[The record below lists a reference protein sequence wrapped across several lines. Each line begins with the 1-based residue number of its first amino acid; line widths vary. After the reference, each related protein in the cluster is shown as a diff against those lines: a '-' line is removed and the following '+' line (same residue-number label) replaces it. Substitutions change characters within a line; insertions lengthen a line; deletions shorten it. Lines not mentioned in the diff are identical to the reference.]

1 MSPSPAKPLTAPQ
14 KALRKLG
21 LVRAIDLALHLPLR
35 YEDETRLV
43 KLRDVREGDVAQVEG
58 RVTHAEVK
66 LGAHLQLLVTL
77 DDGTGSCLLRFF
89 TFYPSMQAAL
99 AVGKQAR
106 VRGEIRG
113 GFAGLTMMHP
123 AVKPAGGELAT
134 ALTPVYPSMAGLPQT
149 YLRRAVQAGLQ
160 RAELSDTVPPSYLQ
174 EIGLQPLWNMHKSLS
189 FLHNPTPDVSLAAL
203 QDHSHPAWQR
213 LKAEELLAQQLSQLQ
228 SRRAR
233 ARLRA
238 PVLVDGNSGC
248 GIEPDA
254 SGLVASRASTH
265 SEVSVLSLYQ
275 QLLATLPFTL
285 TPAQTRVVNE
295 ITQDIA
301 KPVPMHR
308 LLQGDVGAGKTVVAA
323 LAAAVC
329 MDAGWQCALM
339 APTEILATQH
349 FAKLVG
355 WLHPLGI
362 TVAWL
367 TGSQKAKERRD
378 MLALIASG
386 QAQLVVGTHALIQDK
401 VQFKALALAI
411 IDEQHRFGVAQRLA
425 LRSKL
430 TAGDLGDGA
439 DAVAEGAEGRVDFSR
454 PGRLKS
460 TLPSSESSMQKPSTP
475 LEPHLLMMTA
485 TPIPRTLA
493 MSYYADLDVS
503 TIDELPPGR
512 TPIITKVVNE
522 ARRDEVIARIRGQ
535 IAQGRQIYWVCP
547 LIEESEALDLTNAT
561 ETHAHLSAALPGV
574 MVGLLHSR
582 MPVAEKQAVMSL
594 FTSGQLGVLVST
606 TVIEVGVDVPNA
618 SLMVIEHAERF
629 GLSQL
634 HQLRGR
640 VGRGAA
646 ASACVLLYSTG
657 DAPRLGETA
666 RERLRAMAETNDGFE
681 IARRDLQ
688 IRGPGEFM
696 GARQSGDAMLRFADV
711 ADDAA
716 LLDWARRLA
725 QLMLDQH
732 PALAE
737 QHVQRWLGS
746 KAEFLKA

>member
-1 MSPSPAKPLTAPQ
+1 MGKGANFQTMQNQRMPPPLSSSSAMPAVKPLTGPQ

-21 LVRAIDLALHLPLR
+21 LNRAIDLALHLPLR
-35 YEDETRLV
+35 YEDETSLV
-43 KLRDVREGDVAQVEG
+43 KLNDVREGDVAQVEG
-58 RVTHAEVK
+58 IVTHSEVK
-66 LGAHLQLLVTL
+66 LSGHRQLLVTL
-77 DDGTGSCLLRFF
+77 DDGTGTCLLRFF
-89 TFYPSMQAAL
+89 TFYPSMQKAL
-99 AVGKQAR
+99 AAGNRIR

-113 GFAGLTMMHP
+113 GFAGHTMMHP
-123 AVKPAGGELAT
+123 VVKPAGGELAT
-134 ALTPVYPSMAGLPQT
+134 ALTPVYPTVAGLPQP
-149 YLRRAVQAGLQ
+149 YLRRAVQAGLA
-160 RAELSDTVPPSYLQ
+160 RAELHDTIPAQYLH
-174 EIGLQPLWNMHKSLS
+174 EIDIKPLWDMRKVLH
-189 FLHNPTPDVSLAAL
+189 FLHNPTPDVSLGAL

-238 PVLVDGNSGC
+238 PRLAGVYHHSHPVPGQMSPNP
-248 GIEPDA
+248 PDA
-254 SGLVASRASTH
+254 EIAAPG
-265 SEVSVLSLYQ
+265 EVPSLHGR
-275 QLLATLPFTL
+275 LLATLPFQL
-285 TPAQTRVVNE
+285 TSAQTRVVTE

-301 KPVPMHR
+301 RAIPMHR

-329 MDAGWQCALM
+329 VDAGWQCALM

-367 TGSQKAKERRD
+367 TGSQKTKERRE

-401 VQFKALALAI
+401 VQFRQLALAI

-425 LRSKL
+425 LRTKM
-430 TAGDLGDGA
+430 TA
-439 DAVAEGAEGRVDFSR
+439 DASDATGV
-454 PGRLKS
+454 
-460 TLPSSESSMQKPSTP
+460 
-475 LEPHLLMMTA
+475 EPHLLMMTA

-512 TPIITKVVNE
+512 TPIITKVVHDT
-522 ARRDEVIARIRGQ
+522 RRDEVILRIADQ

-561 ETHAHLSAALPGV
+561 ETHAQLSAALPGV

-582 MPVAEKQAVMSL
+582 MPVFEKRAVMGL
-594 FTSGQLGVLVST
+594 FTSGQMAVLVST

-640 VGRGAA
+640 VGRGAS

-666 RERLRAMAETNDGFE
+666 RARLKAMVETGDGFE
-681 IARRDLQ
+681 IARRDLE

-711 ADDAA
+711 TKDAH

-725 QLMLDQH
+725 PVMLDAH
-732 PALAE
+732 PSLAE
-737 QHVQRWLGS
+737 QHVQRWLGG